1 MPDIEYAFLADSA
14 DARPGQ
20 KFHVL
25 GGGVSR
31 LSGRAFPLVHP
42 HLALVVGLSVTSIEI
57 DRPHEVQFILI
68 APDGSELSSAN
79 GQIVATGTGDGRDT
93 VITFAIDLWNLTFP
107 TDGDYWFRISVD
119 GMERKRLPLIVSGVP
134 GEGNPRVLSTPPGGP
149 RPLDA

>member
-107 TDGDYWFRISVD
+107 LDGDYWCRISVD
-119 GMERKRLPLIVSGVP
+119 GTERKRLPLIVSAAPAEQG
-134 GEGNPRVLSTPPGGP
+134 PRALPTAPGGP
-149 RPLDA
+149 RALDA

>member
-42 HLALVVGLSVTSIEI
+42 HLALVVGLSVTAIEI
-57 DRPHEVQFILI
+57 DQPHEVQFILI

-107 TDGDYWFRISVD
+107 MEGDYWFRIHVD
-119 GMERKRLPLIVSGVP
+119 GTERKRLPLIVAGVP
-134 GEGNPRVLSTPPGGP
+134 GESPARVLPSAPGGP
-149 RPLDA
+149 RSLDA